1 MTLYPPRVGADSAFL
16 GASLGALTR
25 GAVGT
30 AGTSIAALEMGEGT
44 LRRTIL
50 KVTTPISVV
59 TTPHSESLGDGI
71 LVYTFPAGQII
82 LHDVYGDVGLEIDDA
97 SLIGDTPEVAL
108 GGTLTTGAVAT
119 VGASNVTD
127 ENIWGPHVAAGCDV
141 GATVGDAG
149 QWVSAKD
156 VIIAAAADHTVYF
169 NCAYGWSSG
178 ANTKDLFLQTG
189 RFVIDWTLIPV
200 EGV

>member
-1 MTLYPPRVGADSAFL
+1 MGLDAPRVIPDSAFVGVPL
-16 GASLGALTR
+16 GPRTR
-25 GAVGT
+25 GLTGT
-30 AGTSIAALEMGEGT
+30 AGTSISALEMGVGT

-71 LVYTFPAGQII
+71 LIYTFPAGQIV
-82 LHDVYGDVGLEIDDA
+82 LHDIYGDVGLEIDDA
-97 SLIGDTPEVAL
+97 SLVGDTPEVAL

-119 VGASNVTD
+119 IGASNVTD

-141 GATVGDAG
+141 GATVADAG
-149 QWVSAKD
+149 QWLTTAD
-156 VIIAAAADHTVYF
+156 AIIAATASHAVYF
-169 NCAYGWSSG
+169 NCAYGWTSG
-178 ANTKDLFLQTG
+178 SNAKDLYLQTG
-189 RFVIDWTLIPV
+189 RFIIDWTLIPV